1 VTRAGGAVLGSPIAH
16 SLSPVLH
23 TTAYA
28 ELGLTGW
35 DYRALE
41 CTTETLPATLLA
53 LEADGL
59 AGVSLTMPLKRSVVP
74 LLARVDRGAADLGV
88 VNTVLFGGQ
97 EGVGWG
103 TNTDVPGIVAA
114 LQRAGAAVAR
124 HDVAW
129 VIGAG
134 ATATSAVAALAQL
147 GIRTAVV
154 VARRPEAA
162 TALAELGLGIGVD
175 IQVRGW
181 ASLPGCTEA
190 ALVVSTVPAG
200 VTDELATGLGAPV
213 GLLFDVL
220 YDPWPTPLAAAWE
233 RRGAT
238 VVGGLEL
245 LVEQAAEQVR
255 LMTGQQPPVDAMR
268 AAGQAALASRA
279 ID

>member
-23 TTAYA
+23 TAAYA

-41 CTTETLPATLLA
+41 CTSEALPALLLA

-59 AGVSLTMPLKRSVVP
+59 AGVSLTMPLKRTVVP
-74 LLARVDRGAADLGV
+74 LLARVDRNAADLGV

-97 EGVGWG
+97 EGIWWG

-114 LQRAGAAVAR
+114 LQRAGVGVGR

-134 ATATSAVAALAQL
+134 ATAASAVAALAQL
-147 GIRTAVV
+147 GVRAAVV
-154 VARRPEAA
+154 AARRPEAA
-162 TALAELGLGIGVD
+162 TALAELGIGLGVD
-175 IQVRGW
+175 IDVRGW
-181 ASLPGCTEA
+181 ASLPECTEA

-200 VTDELATGLGAPV
+200 VTDELAASLTRPV

-220 YDPWPTPLAAAWE
+220 YDPWPTRLAAAWG
-233 RRGAT
+233 RGGGA

-255 LMTGQQPPVDAMR
+255 LMTGRQPPVDAMR

-279 ID
+279 IN

>member
-1 VTRAGGAVLGSPIAH
+1 VTRAGAALLGSPIAH

-41 CTTETLPATLLA
+41 CTAPALPALLSE

-59 AGVSLTMPLKRSVVP
+59 AGVSLTMPLKRAIVP
-74 LLARVDRGAADLGV
+74 LLSRVDRTAADLGV

-97 EGVGWG
+97 EGVWWG
-103 TNTDVPGIVAA
+103 TNTDVPGILAA
-114 LQRAGAAVAR
+114 LARAGSSIGR

-134 ATATSAVAALAQL
+134 ATAASALAALAQL
-147 GIRTAVV
+147 GVRAAVV

-162 TALAELGLGIGVD
+162 AALAELGLGLGVD
-175 IQVRGW
+175 IEVRGW
-181 ASLPGCTEA
+181 SSLPDCTGA
-190 ALVVSTVPAG
+190 ALVVSTIPAG
-200 VTDELATGLGAPV
+200 VTDQVAAGLGAPA

-220 YDPWPTPLAAAWE
+220 YDPWPTRLAAAWE
-233 RRGAT
+233 RRGGA

-268 AAGQAALASRA
+268 AAGQAALASRV
-279 ID
+279 IN

>member
-23 TTAYA
+23 TAAYA

-41 CTTETLPATLLA
+41 CTPEALPALLLA
-53 LEADGL
+53 LEAEGL
-59 AGVSLTMPLKRSVVP
+59 AGVSLTMPLKRTVVP
-74 LLARVDRGAADLGV
+74 LLARVDRFAADLGV

-97 EGVGWG
+97 EGVWWG

-114 LQRAGAAVAR
+114 LQRAGAELVR

-175 IQVRGW
+175 IQVREW

-190 ALVVSTVPAG
+190 ALVISTVPAG
-200 VTDELATGLGAPV
+200 VTDELAAGLGQPV

-220 YDPWPTPLAAAWE
+220 YDPWPTRLATAWE

-238 VVGGLEL
+238 VIGGLEL